1 MDPTDRIS
9 VIMPVFNG
17 ERFFR
22 QALQSVLLQTRKVHE
37 LIIVDDGSTDHSLK
51 AIHAAL
57 GEFSPAMPVAVLEQE
72 NQGQSASRNTGVDR
86 STGTLI
92 AFLDQDDL
100 WHPRHIEVLSSPFS
114 SDPELGWAYSD
125 FNEID
130 VKGRLVTRGFIAS
143 NNFHHPKTAIQQ
155 LLSEDNMVVPSASV
169 LRKEAFLNVGG
180 FDPRLRGYEDDD
192 LFIRIFQTGWRMKY
206 FREPVTSFRV
216 HPGSSSDNSSFRAS
230 RMIFFEKL
238 AESFPDDR
246 RLNRLY
252 VSDLLIPRLMNS
264 TVTEY
269 AIALQARQYRDAR
282 LIAGSIRTLLSKR
295 PRMRL
300 RVKFGLALLS
310 HPRLC
315 RMVLRVRQLLPEAL
329 RPAISP
335 ALVLRD

>member
-1 MDPTDRIS
+1 MEAADRIS

-17 ERFFR
+17 ERFLREALASVR
-22 QALQSVLLQTRKVHE
+22 QQTREVHE
-37 LIIVDDGSTDHSLK
+37 VIIVDDGSTDRSLEQ
-51 AIHAAL
+51 IHAAVR
-57 GEFSPAMPVAVLEQE
+57 EFEPTVPVAVLEQA
-72 NQGQSASRNTGVDR
+72 NQGQSASRNTAVDR

-169 LRKEAFLNVGG
+169 LRKEAFLSVGG

-192 LFIRIFQTGWRMKY
+192 LFIRIFQSGWRMKY
-206 FREPVTSFRV
+206 FRDPVTSFRV
-216 HPGSSSDNSSFRAS
+216 HPGSSSDNSTFRAS

-238 AESFPDDR
+238 SETFPDDR
-246 RLNRLY
+246 RLNRRY

-269 AIALQARQYRDAR
+269 SIALQARQFRDAR
-282 LIAGSIRTLLSKR
+282 LIAGSIRILLSKR
-295 PRMRL
+295 PRMRA

-315 RMVLRVRQLLPEAL
+315 LLVLRLRQLLPEPL